1 MLSDHSLVQIVDAA
15 LAEAAR
21 RSGPWLLCRPGCA
34 QCCLGEFAITQLDAA
49 RLRHGLAELEVSEP
63 QRAAGVRRRVREAV
77 AHEAPMGDDD
87 PCPALDPETGTCDL
101 YAARPITCRTFG
113 PPVRCESGDLG
124 VCELCFE
131 GASDA
136 EIAACEVE
144 FDPQGLEAVLLREL
158 EETVGLRG
166 ETTVALALSA

>member
-1 MLSDHSLVQIVDAA
+1 MPLP
-15 LAEAAR
+15 ERPAR
-21 RSGPWLLCRPGCA
+21 
-34 QCCLGEFAITQLDAA
+34 
-49 RLRHGLAELEVSEP
+49 
-63 QRAAGVRRRVREAV
+63 VRRRVREAV
-77 AHEAPMGDDD
+77 ARPAPMADDD
-87 PCPALDPETGTCDL
+87 ACAALDPDTGTCDL

-144 FDPQGLEAVLLREL
+144 FDPQGLEAVLLREW
-158 EETVGLRG
+158 EEAAGACG
-166 ETTVALALSA
+166 ETTVAAALSA

>member
-1 MLSDHSLVQIVDAA
+1 M
-15 LAEAAR
+15 
-21 RSGPWLLCRPGCA
+21 
-34 QCCLGEFAITQLDAA
+34 QCCLGEFPITQLDAA
-49 RLRHGLAELEVSEP
+49 RLRRGLADLEAREP
-63 QRAAGVRRRVREAV
+63 ERAARVRRRVREAV
-77 AHEAPMGDDD
+77 ARPAPMADDD
-87 PCPALDPETGTCDL
+87 ACAALDPDTGTCDL

-144 FDPQGLEAVLLREL
+144 FDPQGLEAVLLREW
-158 EETVGLRG
+158 EEAAGACG
-166 ETTVALALSA
+166 ETTVAAALSA